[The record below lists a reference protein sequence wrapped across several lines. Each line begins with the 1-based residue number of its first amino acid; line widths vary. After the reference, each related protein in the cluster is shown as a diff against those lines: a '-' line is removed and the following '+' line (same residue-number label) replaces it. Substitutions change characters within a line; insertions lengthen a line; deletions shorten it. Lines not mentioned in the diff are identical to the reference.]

1 MPRKFKKVK
10 KPEKINI
17 KVRRTKKSSKKDWNY
32 KHVIKNPGRKKLNT
46 LIDAYNK
53 EPSYKRGK
61 FKKGVFI
68 KVTTKKGGVLT
79 LLSEPDMV
87 VNKKNVKKLL
97 EKIPRKLKTSKSDNL
112 QNTGIDEIEIYYF

>member
-1 MPRKFKKVK
+1 MPRKFKKAK

-32 KHVIKNPGRKKLNT
+32 KHVIKNPDRKKLNT

-79 LLSEPDMV
+79 LLSEPDMI